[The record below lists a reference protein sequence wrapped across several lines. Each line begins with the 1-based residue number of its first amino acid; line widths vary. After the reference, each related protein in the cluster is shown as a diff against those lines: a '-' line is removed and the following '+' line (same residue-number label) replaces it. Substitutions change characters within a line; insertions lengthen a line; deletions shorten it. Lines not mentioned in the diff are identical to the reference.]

1 MKLGSTILFSVAVAS
16 SMIGIYQ
23 VMVQRDII
31 GNYWIFM
38 VSFLCLILYRYLN
51 RPVK

>member
-23 VMVQRDII
+23 VMVEKDFI

-38 VSFLCLILYRYLN
+38 VSFLCLVLYRYLN
-51 RPVK
+51 RPTK